1 MSRGQI
7 ANPYD
12 PAGLQAPAVGFELPK
27 NIFRF
32 GEAPLWS
39 THLLPGGD
47 TIANST
53 FRVFTAG
60 RGMVSQGYSNALT
73 IAETNLKEGG
83 RIPAGVAFS
92 VYGIAAQ
99 VMFSGST
106 ADAGDFNDPAA
117 SSDRIGDLLNLQN
130 NMCLSWDFL
139 QTKIDIAPLSLVG
152 AGGGTGGAVAAADG
166 GVTPAALST
175 IGNLSNGFGGC
186 WMYRKYPTELPAQ
199 STFAVEL
206 QVGSRAAAVSTNSAA
221 VRVVLLG
228 YYKNIIEIG

>member
-1 MSRGQI
+1 
-7 ANPYD
+7 
-12 PAGLQAPAVGFELPK
+12 
-27 NIFRF
+27 
-32 GEAPLWS
+32 
-39 THLLPGGD
+39 
-47 TIANST
+47 
-53 FRVFTAG
+53 
-60 RGMVSQGYSNALT
+60 MVSQGYSNALT

-99 VMFSGST
+99 VMFSDNT
-106 ADAGDFNDPAA
+106 ADSGDFDDATNTVA
-117 SSDRIGDLLNLQN
+117 RVGDLLNLQN

-152 AGGGTGGAVAAADG
+152 AGGGTGGSVAV
-166 GVTPAALST
+166 ST
-175 IGNLSNGFGGC
+175 GTGTAGDLAVGSLANGFGGC

-206 QVGSRAAAVSTNSAA
+206 QVGSRAAAISTNSAA